1 MDWSTA
7 QPDWRKRILAGKS
20 LVPFAP
26 LFPSEAEEA
35 LQYFNALKVVDV
47 AGEPCFGDIA
57 RPWVTDFVASIFGAC
72 DPDTGRRLIRE
83 FFLLIS
89 KKNGKST
96 LAAGIMI
103 TALLLNWR
111 KSAEFIILAPT
122 IKVANN
128 SAKAAMDMVT
138 NDPDLA
144 LYLKTTPHE
153 RKIEHRTTGATL
165 SIVAADSNTVSGTKA
180 TGILID
186 ELWLFGKQARAEE
199 MLREATGGLASRPE
213 GFVIA
218 LSTQS
223 DEPPAGVFADWLKR
237 HRQIRDGEI
246 LAPRAL
252 GLLYEFPDDMIKSE
266 AYKKPENFYITNPNM
281 GASVDETF
289 LLDEQEK
296 ERQKGS
302 KSLVGFYAKHLNVQ
316 PGMASRS
323 DSWAGAEFWK
333 KAAVPAL
340 SLDDLIERC
349 EVIIPGLDGGGL
361 DDLYGMTVLGR
372 ETVEVEI
379 DAPVQ
384 QEADEGDAAGDVPI
398 EPLEIVNGKVLVKRW
413 LSWSHAWGHKVILER
428 RPAIASR
435 LFDLEKRGELTLLA
449 NGAMS
454 ANGLPADIAQI
465 VDIIVRIKDA
475 GLLCCV
481 AVDPAM
487 LGELVD
493 ALADVEIV
501 EENESIGRNYVVGVP
516 QGYAMMTA
524 IKTSE
529 RKLANG
535 TLAHADQEL
544 MDWCVGNLKIE
555 PTATAIRATKQFA
568 GDAKIDPAMALFNA
582 VTIMAQNPE
591 ACRSI
596 YEDRGLLVL

>member
-1 MDWSTA
+1 MEWTTA
-7 QPDWRKRILAGKS
+7 LPDWRERIIAGKS
-20 LVPFAP
+20 LVPCPP
-26 LFPSEAEEA
+26 LFPGEAEEA
-35 LQYFNALKVVDV
+35 LRYFNDLKVVDV

-57 RPWVTDFVASIFGAC
+57 RPWVTDFVSAIFGAC
-72 DPDTGRRLIRE
+72 DPESGRRQIRE

-144 LYLKTTPHE
+144 LYLKTTVHE
-153 RKIEHRTTGATL
+153 RKIEHRVTGATL

-180 TGILID
+180 TGVLID
-186 ELWLFGKQARAEE
+186 ELWLFGKQARAAE

-223 DEPPAGVFADWLKR
+223 DEPPAGVFEEWLTR
-237 HRQIRDGEI
+237 HRKIRDGEI
-246 LAPRAL
+246 SAPRAM
-252 GLLYEFPDDMIKSE
+252 GLLYEFPEQMIKSE
-266 AYKKPENFYITNPNM
+266 AYKNPDNFYITNPNM
-281 GASVDETF
+281 GASVDESF

-302 KSLVGFYAKHLNVQ
+302 KSLIGFYAKHLNVQ
-316 PGMASRS
+316 PGMAGRS

-333 KAAVPAL
+333 KAALPAL
-340 SLDDLIERC
+340 SLHDLIERC
-349 EVIIPGLDGGGL
+349 EVIVTGLDGGGL

-379 DAPVQ
+379 DAPMP
-384 QEADEGDAAGDVPI
+384 EAVEEAEDV
-398 EPLEIVNGKVLVKRW
+398 EAEQLEVVNGKVRVKRW
-413 LSWSHAWGHKVILER
+413 LSWSHAWGHKVILDR
-428 RPAIASR
+428 RPAIATK
-435 LFDLEKRGELTLLA
+435 LQDLKRAGQLTILA
-449 NGAMS
+449 DGAMA

-465 VDIIVRIKDA
+465 VDIIVNIRDA
-475 GLLCCV
+475 GLLHCV
-481 AVDPAM
+481 ACDPAM

-493 ALADVEIV
+493 ALADVEITP
-501 EENESIGRNYVVGVP
+501 ENSSTGRNFLVGVQ
-516 QGYAMMTA
+516 QGYALMNA
-524 IKTSE
+524 IKTAE

-535 TLAHADQEL
+535 TYAHADQEL
-544 MDWCVGNLKIE
+544 MDWCVSNLKIE

-582 VTIMAQNPE
+582 VTVMATNPE
-591 ACRSI
+591 ACRSV

>member
-1 MDWSTA
+1 MEWSTA
-7 QPDWRKRILAGKS
+7 QPDWRERILAGKS
-20 LVPFAP
+20 LVPFPP
-26 LFPSEAEEA
+26 LFPSEAAEA

-47 AGEPCFGDIA
+47 AGEPTFGEIA
-57 RPWVTDFVASIFGAC
+57 RPWVTDFVAAIFGAC
-72 DPDTGRRLIRE
+72 DPETGRRLIRE

-144 LYLKTTPHE
+144 VYLKTTPHE
-153 RKIEHRTTGATL
+153 RKIEHRVTGATL

-246 LAPRAL
+246 TAPRAM
-252 GLLYEFPDDMIKSE
+252 GLLYEFPDEMIKSE
-266 AYKKPENFYITNPNM
+266 AYKKPENFYVTNPNM

-296 ERQKGS
+296 ERQKGT

-316 PGMASRS
+316 PGMASRA

-379 DAPVQ
+379 DAPIQ
-384 QEADEGDAAGDVPI
+384 QDGEEADGDV
-398 EPLEIVNGKVLVKRW
+398 EQLEVVNGKVRVKRW
-413 LSWSHAWGHKVILER
+413 LSWSHAWAHKVILER
-428 RPAIASR
+428 RPGIASK
-435 LFDLEKRGELTLLA
+435 LLDLQKAGQLTILKD
-449 NGAMS
+449 GAMA

-465 VDIIVRIKDA
+465 VDVIVRIRDA

-493 ALADVEIV
+493 ALADVEIT
-501 EENESIGRNYVVGVP
+501 EENETTGRNYIVGVK
-516 QGYAMMTA
+516 QGYALMNA
-524 IKTSE
+524 IKTAE
-529 RKLANG
+529 RKLSNG
-535 TLAHADQEL
+535 TYAHADQEL

-582 VTIMAQNPE
+582 VTIMATNPE
-591 ACRSI
+591 ACRSL
-596 YEDRGLLVL
+596 YEERGLLVL

>member
-1 MDWSTA
+1 MEWSTA
-7 QPDWRKRILAGKS
+7 QPEWRERIIAGKS

-35 LQYFNALKVVDV
+35 LNYFNALKVVDV

-72 DPDTGRRLIRE
+72 DPETGRRLIRE

-128 SAKAAMDMVT
+128 SAKAAMDMVD
-138 NDPDLA
+138 NDEDLKI
-144 LYLKTTPHE
+144 YLKTTPHE

-165 SIVAADSNTVSGTKA
+165 SIVAADQNTVTGIKA
-180 TGILID
+180 TGVLID

-237 HRQIRDGEI
+237 HRQIRDGEL

-333 KAAVPAL
+333 KAAVSAL

-379 DAPVQ
+379 DAPVA
-384 QEADEGDAAGDVPI
+384 EAVEEGDEIEA
-398 EPLEIVNGKVLVKRW
+398 EPLEIVNGKVRVKRW
-413 LSWSHAWGHKVILER
+413 LSWSHAWAHKVVLER
-428 RPAIASR
+428 RPAIASK
-435 LFDLEKRGELTLLA
+435 LLDLKKAGELTILA
-449 NGAMS
+449 DGAMA

-465 VDIIVRIKDA
+465 VDIIVKIRDA

-493 ALADVEIV
+493 ALADVEITP
-501 EENESIGRNYVVGVP
+501 ENSTTGRNYLVGVQ
-516 QGYAMMTA
+516 QGYALMNA
-524 IKTSE
+524 IKTAE

-582 VTIMAQNPE
+582 VTIMATNPE

>member
-1 MDWSTA
+1 MEWTTA
-7 QPDWRKRILAGKS
+7 QPDWRERIIAGQS
-20 LVPFAP
+20 LVPCPP

-35 LQYFNALKVVDV
+35 LRYFNALKVVDV

-57 RPWVTDFVASIFGAC
+57 RPWVTEFVAAIFGAC
-72 DPDTGRRLIRE
+72 DPESGRRLIRE

-144 LYLKTTPHE
+144 VYLKTTPHE
-153 RKIEHRTTGATL
+153 RKIEHRVTGATL
-165 SIVAADSNTVSGTKA
+165 SIVAADSATVSGTKA
-180 TGILID
+180 TGVLID

-237 HRQIRDGEI
+237 HRQIRDGKI
-246 LAPRAL
+246 SAPRAL
-252 GLLYEFPDDMIKSE
+252 GLLYEFPEPMIKSE

-296 ERQKGS
+296 ERQKGT
-302 KSLVGFYAKHLNVQ
+302 KSLVGFYAKHLNVE
-316 PGMASRS
+316 PGMAARS

-333 KAAVPAL
+333 QAAVPAL
-340 SLDDLIERC
+340 SLDDLIARC

-379 DAPVQ
+379 DAPIAETAV
-384 QEADEGDAAGDVPI
+384 EGEDGGEV
-398 EPLEIVNGKVLVKRW
+398 EQLEVVNGKVRVKRW

-428 RPAIASR
+428 RPAIASK
-435 LFDLEKRGELTLLA
+435 LLDLEKAGQLTLLE
-449 NGAMS
+449 NGAMA

-465 VDIIVRIKDA
+465 VDIIVRIRDA

-493 ALADVEIV
+493 ALSDVEITA
-501 EENESIGRNYVVGVP
+501 ENAATGRNYLVGVQ
-516 QGYAMMTA
+516 QGYALMNA
-524 IKTSE
+524 IKTAE
-529 RKLANG
+529 RKLSNG

-582 VTIMAQNPE
+582 VTMMATNPE
-591 ACRSI
+591 ACRSV